1 MAILQLSAVCGD
13 TMFDSYIEPPPK
25 CYIHPDASAVTH
37 LRIQNGR
44 LTYKHQPVQTKPIQS
59 VLKEFITWLKRFKSP
74 ILMGHNIKNFDNPL
88 VFRDMKTHGFL
99 REFKESTAGFVDTYE
114 LFKLA
119 EPGREGRGMYKQ
131 ETLVKEFLNEP
142 YDAHNGLEDVKAL
155 QKLIKVMNF
164 EPELLQHVSFG
175 MDYVEEAF
183 NFSREK
189 RERMKTLKPMV
200 DKGILSQYMADKI
213 TSSGLEWKDL
223 VAAVQS
229 DWNDGIRELFTEP
242 TKQGARVTNTERI
255 IEDVT
260 TYLQQYLRHGEHS
273 IDPVRSHPPASSC

>member
-1 MAILQLSAVCGD
+1 
-13 TMFDSYIEPPPK
+13 
-25 CYIHPDASAVTH
+25 
-37 LRIQNGR
+37 
-44 LTYKHQPVQTKPIQS
+44 
-59 VLKEFITWLKRFKSP
+59 
-74 ILMGHNIKNFDNPL
+74 MGHNIKNFDNPL

-99 REFKESTAGFVDTYE
+99 REFKESLGGFVDTYE

-155 QKLIKVMNF
+155 QKLIRVMNF

-183 NFSREK
+183 TFSREK

-229 DWNDGIRELFTEP
+229 GLE
-242 TKQGARVTNTERI
+242 
-255 IEDVT
+255 
-260 TYLQQYLRHGEHS
+260 
-273 IDPVRSHPPASSC
+273 

>member
-1 MAILQLSAVCGD
+1 
-13 TMFDSYIEPPPK
+13 
-25 CYIHPDASAVTH
+25 
-37 LRIQNGR
+37 
-44 LTYKHQPVQTKPIQS
+44 
-59 VLKEFITWLKRFKSP
+59 
-74 ILMGHNIKNFDNPL
+74 MGHNIKNFDNPL
-88 VFRDMKTHGFL
+88 VFRDMKIHGFL
-99 REFKESTAGFVDTYE
+99 PEFKESIGGFVDTYE

-119 EPGREGRGMYKQ
+119 EPGRKGRGMYKQ
-131 ETLVKEFLNEP
+131 ETLVKEFLKES

-155 QKLIKVMNF
+155 QKLIKVMDF
-164 EPELLQHVSFG
+164 ERELIQHVSFG
-175 MDYVEEAF
+175 MGYVEEAY

-189 RERMKTLKPMV
+189 RQRMKTLKPMV

-213 TSSGLEWKDL
+213 ASSGLEWKDL

-260 TYLQQYLRHGEHS
+260 SYFQQYLRNGEHS
-273 IDPVRSHPPASSC
+273 IEPVRSHPPAFSC

>member
-1 MAILQLSAVCGD
+1 
-13 TMFDSYIEPPPK
+13 
-25 CYIHPDASAVTH
+25 
-37 LRIQNGR
+37 
-44 LTYKHQPVQTKPIQS
+44 
-59 VLKEFITWLKRFKSP
+59 
-74 ILMGHNIKNFDNPL
+74 MGHNIKNFDNPL
-88 VFRDMKTHGFL
+88 IFRDMKTHGFL
-99 REFKESTAGFVDTYE
+99 REFKESTGGFVDTYE

-155 QKLIKVMNF
+155 QKLIQVMNF
-164 EPELLQHVSFG
+164 EPELLQHVSFD

-213 TSSGLEWKDL
+213 ISSGLEWKDL

-255 IEDVT
+255 IEDVI

-273 IDPVRSHPPASSC
+273 IDPVSSHPPASC

>member
-1 MAILQLSAVCGD
+1 
-13 TMFDSYIEPPPK
+13 
-25 CYIHPDASAVTH
+25 
-37 LRIQNGR
+37 
-44 LTYKHQPVQTKPIQS
+44 
-59 VLKEFITWLKRFKSP
+59 
-74 ILMGHNIKNFDNPL
+74 MGHNIKNFDNPL

-99 REFKESTAGFVDTYE
+99 REFIESTGGFVDTYE

-119 EPGREGRGMYKQ
+119 EPGREGRGVYKQ

-155 QKLIKVMNF
+155 QKLIRVMNF
-164 EPELLQHVSFG
+164 ELELLQHVSFG

-213 TSSGLEWKDL
+213 ASSGLEWKDL
-223 VAAVQS
+223 VAAVRS

>member
-1 MAILQLSAVCGD
+1 
-13 TMFDSYIEPPPK
+13 
-25 CYIHPDASAVTH
+25 
-37 LRIQNGR
+37 
-44 LTYKHQPVQTKPIQS
+44 
-59 VLKEFITWLKRFKSP
+59 
-74 ILMGHNIKNFDNPL
+74 MGHNIKNFDNPL

-99 REFKESTAGFVDTYE
+99 REFKESTASFVDTYE

-119 EPGREGRGMYKQ
+119 ELGREGRGMYKQ

-175 MDYVEEAF
+175 MDYAEEAF

-223 VAAVQS
+223 VAAVRS

-273 IDPVRSHPPASSC
+273 IDPVRSHPPASC